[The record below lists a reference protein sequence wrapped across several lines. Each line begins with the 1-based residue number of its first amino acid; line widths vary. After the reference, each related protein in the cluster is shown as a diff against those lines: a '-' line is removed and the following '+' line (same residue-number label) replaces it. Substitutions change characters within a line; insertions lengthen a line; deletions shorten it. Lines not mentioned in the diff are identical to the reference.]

1 MLVSALLALA
11 GVAAILVQWLSM
23 PSTFVPLLLG
33 IVGLLAAAV
42 TGLARGSRPYRAA
55 VLISLGAFVVIAAS
69 IMVPW
74 DRGAAGPRPS
84 PTRGEI
90 VLAVSVGLAV
100 LSAVL
105 GAVALWRQPRG
116 ELRRASG
123 DAAHD

>member
-1 MLVSALLALA
+1 MLVSALLAVA
-11 GVAAILVQWLSM
+11 AVAAILVQWLSM

-33 IVGLLAAAV
+33 IGALLAAV
-42 TGLARGSRPYRAA
+42 VLGLAKGSRLYRAA
-55 VLISLGAFVVIAAS
+55 VLIALVAFVAIGLA

-74 DRGAAGPRPS
+74 DRGAAGPRPN

-90 VLAVSVGLAV
+90 VLALGVSLAA

-116 ELRRASG
+116 APAS
-123 DAAHD
+123 DDPAHA